1 MQKPVKSFFIFF
13 EKNLN
18 DNDGLSC
25 TVDDILTKN
34 FFILQSSELNRSNV
48 MQPSHPAEEKAS
60 ASQSNI
66 QEVINACDT
75 ILQSGR
81 DQSLNS
87 VEWFALSMITNWL
100 PDQLTTLS
108 ASALSCGGGNPRE
121 SKFNRI
127 MFNTQIVS
135 IKEQLLQTQ
144 KSVAPPAPPHSLF
157 SQKRDRDDDDN
168 DSNNLSAENE
178 SRFDR

>member
-1 MQKPVKSFFIFF
+1 
-13 EKNLN
+13 
-18 DNDGLSC
+18 
-25 TVDDILTKN
+25 
-34 FFILQSSELNRSNV
+34 

-60 ASQSNI
+60 SSQGNI

-121 SKFNRI
+121 WGTNHKSPKFPI
-127 MFNTQIVS
+127 IPKPIFQ
-135 IKEQLLQTQ
+135 
-144 KSVAPPAPPHSLF
+144 
-157 SQKRDRDDDDN
+157 
-168 DSNNLSAENE
+168 
-178 SRFDR
+178 